1 MNDDASG
8 DGWRPLSRPAATATA
23 GLAELGLGPASK
35 GLPPF
40 VRLARTHALHAA
52 GDAIVAVALAGS
64 LFFSIDT
71 SAARSRVLLYLFCTL
86 LPFLL
91 VGPFIGPALDR
102 MRGGR
107 RLMIILTLVLRTG
120 LMLLMIPTI
129 DSLWL
134 FPIAFAQL
142 VLGKTYSVA
151 KAATLPST
159 VRSDEELVDKNSRLA
174 VLSAVAGFC
183 AAAPALLLQ
192 QLLGSTYTLSY
203 ALIVYAV
210 GVAAA
215 IQLPRVIV
223 DDPEIEDDDLE
234 LRSVGVRLAAS
245 AMSVVR
251 GIVGFMFF
259 MLAFSFRGEDL
270 ESGGIGFASG
280 MSLREAIGFE
290 TVESGDA
297 WKLGVVLAFWGGGIL
312 FGNLLAGRLRE
323 RLTEEIITIVCL
335 VSIFVA
341 AVASIWAGG
350 LSGAALLALVVGA
363 APAIAKLA
371 FDSLVQR
378 DAPGANLGAAFA
390 RFETRFQMFW
400 VVGAIVPV
408 LLTIPLRLG
417 FLVVALAA
425 AFAGV
430 TYFLGFRTAGD
441 DVVPQRR
448 PRAATDQAD
457 GESRSPQ
464 RPRPRRQTPAAPVEP
479 PDREFDRPSPR
490 VAATEPHD
498 EYAGYDEYEEHEPPA
513 RPAPRRLRMPRQ
525 RRGQRRAPIEIEPD
539 AGADQYQTDQVSADH
554 YDDEFDDDSYEGD
567 SYDDGYRPAVN
578 ADPYAEAFAEQTFEP
593 PRWDADPWNEDLDLP
608 NWIQE

>member
-1 MNDDASG
+1 MSDDGTS
-8 DGWRPLSRPAATATA
+8 DGWRPLARPAATATA
-23 GLAELGLGPASK
+23 GLAELGLGPASR

-86 LPFLL
+86 LPFLI

-107 RLMIILTLVLRTG
+107 RLMIILTLALRVVV
-120 LMLLMIPTI
+120 MLLMIPTI

-142 VLGKTYSVA
+142 VLGKTYSIA

-159 VRSDEELVDKNSRLA
+159 VQSDEELVDKNSRLA

-192 QLLGSTYTLSY
+192 QFAGSTFTLSY
-203 ALIVYAV
+203 ALIVYAI

-215 IQLPRVIV
+215 TQLPRVIV
-223 DDPEIEDDDLE
+223 DDPDIEDDDFD

-245 AMSVVR
+245 AMAVVR

-259 MLAFSFRGEDL
+259 MLAFSFRGEDVA
-270 ESGGIGFASG
+270 GGIGFSTG
-280 MSLREAIGFE
+280 MSLRESIGFE
-290 TVESGDA
+290 TVEAGDA
-297 WKLGVVLAFWGGGIL
+297 WKLGVALAFWGAGIL
-312 FGNLLAGRLRE
+312 LGNLLAGRLRE
-323 RLTEEIITIVCL
+323 RLSEEFITIAAL
-335 VSIFVA
+335 VSIFLA

-363 APAIAKLA
+363 APSIAKLA

-378 DAPGANLGAAFA
+378 DAPRANLGAAFA
-390 RFETRFQMFW
+390 RFETRFQVFW

-417 FLVVALAA
+417 FLVVAIAA
-425 AFAGV
+425 AFACV
-430 TYFLGFRTAGD
+430 TYFLGFRTAGED
-441 DVVPQRR
+441 PPR
-448 PRAATDQAD
+448 PRAK
-457 GESRSPQ
+457 R
-464 RPRPRRQTPAAPVEP
+464 
-479 PDREFDRPSPR
+479 PDRPDERGRAEPR
-490 VAATEPHD
+490 HQTASATIEYEIPPGPNPYAAEP
-498 EYAGYDEYEEHEPPA
+498 DEYEFHDEPPPSRRERKRSRLFA
-513 RPAPRRLRMPRQ
+513 RHAEPEYEEAPA
-525 RRGQRRAPIEIEPD
+525 EPLEEHD
-539 AGADQYQTDQVSADH
+539 NYEDH
-554 YDDEFDDDSYEGD
+554 AYDDHAYDDEVTDAYEED
-567 SYDDGYRPAVN
+567 QSGYRPAVKS
-578 ADPYAEAFAEQTFEP
+578 DPYAEAFAEQSFEP
-593 PRWDADPWNEDLDLP
+593 ARWDADTWDEGLDVPNWMEGHGRRRSDDDLD
-608 NWIQE
+608 